1 MIDDYLNKIQGG
13 GTRGATSEELHEGV
27 LTSLNSFFVL
37 LGIGK
42 PADRRV
48 EVHRIA
54 YSKCASRCW
63 QAHPGE
69 RTTTTRKSR
78 DYDKKQTDRDV
89 SQEREETIERVK
101 ENPEL
106 GKCLLVCKASL
117 LENVIK
123 VIKANRKNICAK
135 NMNVDLC
142 EKWID
147 RYLPEMEAD
156 LKSLKEL
163 LKSMGK
169 GGGKQGNVSITV
181 NQLKK
186 IL

>member
-1 MIDDYLNKIQGG
+1 MLDDYLNQIQGG
-13 GTRGATSEELHEGV
+13 GYRKEPSMSEELHEGV

-42 PADRRV
+42 PTDRRV

-54 YSKCASRCW
+54 YLKCAGRCW

-78 DYDKKQTDRDV
+78 DYDEKQTDREV

-117 LENVIK
+117 LDNVIK
-123 VIKANRKNICAK
+123 VIKKNRKTICMK
-135 NMNVDLC
+135 NMNKDLC
-142 EKWID
+142 EKWIE
-147 RYLPEMEAD
+147 RFLPEMEAD

-169 GGGKQGNVSITV
+169 DGSGKVNITV
-181 NQLKK
+181 NKLKK
-186 IL
+186 LL